1 MVFDYDSMCDAITDV
16 AYGENGMPEDLNELL
31 QEMWDEFCSESL
43 NTEKKAQ
50 EVRIAL
56 QGTQLCELP
65 SEQEKNIRALKKLGA
80 PKVYD
85 IVSQMA
91 FMYGIAFSELWRK

>member
-1 MVFDYDSMCDAITDV
+1 MVVDYDSMYDAITDA
-16 AYGENGMPEDLNELL
+16 AYEENEMPEDLKEML
-31 QEMWDEFCSESL
+31 QEMWQEFCAEL
-43 NTEKKAQ
+43 LDTEKQAQ

-56 QGTQLCELP
+56 QGTQL
-65 SEQEKNIRALKKLGA
+65 SYSSDEQEKNIRALKKLGA

-91 FMYGIAFSELWRK
+91 FMYGIAFSEMWRK

>member
-1 MVFDYDSMCDAITDV
+1 MVFDYDSMCDAITDA
-16 AYGENGMPEDLNELL
+16 AYGENEMPEDLNELL

-43 NTEKKAQ
+43 NTEKKVQ

-56 QGTQLCELP
+56 QGTQLCEMP
-65 SEQEKNIRALKKLGA
+65 SEQEKNIRALNKLGA